1 MPFRIYCAGGRC
13 NMAFL
18 DLFITSS
25 IPVLK
30 VLLVTG
36 LGSYL
41 ALDRIGILGD
51 DARKH
56 LNNII
61 FFVFNPALVSSNLA
75 KEITYESMVKM
86 WFMPF
91 NILITFVI
99 GSILGLV
106 IVRITKAPPHLQ
118 GLVIGCCAAGNL
130 GNLLFIIIPTARK
143 ERTSTFG
150 DADVCHE
157 NGMAYA
163 SLSLAIGAIYLWA
176 YVYNIVR
183 VSSSMFSR
191 ESSSSPSGG
200 SWTEPLLSSSNSPQD
215 RFENKPPV
223 SVAAKMMKKLEIL
236 VEKMNLKRLF
246 APSTTAAIAGFVVG
260 LVPQIRKLLIGD
272 AAPLRV
278 IQDTALFLGDGA
290 IPAVTLIMGGNLI
303 KGLKGSGIQKS
314 VIIGVLAVRY
324 VALPLTGIA
333 VVKGALRFG
342 LIHNDPL
349 YLFVLLL
356 QFSLPPAMN
365 IGTITQLFGVG
376 ESECSVIM
384 LWCYTLASL
393 SLTLWST
400 VFLWL
405 VS

>member
-1 MPFRIYCAGGRC
+1 
-13 NMAFL
+13 MALL
-18 DLFITSS
+18 DLFIASS

-41 ALDRIGILGD
+41 ALDQIGILGD

-75 KEITYESMVKM
+75 KKITYESMNHKSS
-86 WFMPF
+86 
-91 NILITFVI
+91 T
-99 GSILGLV
+99 
-106 IVRITKAPPHLQ
+106 HLR

-130 GNLLFIIIPTARK
+130 GNLLFIIIPTACK

-163 SLSLAIGAIYLWA
+163 SLSMAIGAIYLWG

-183 VSSSMFSR
+183 VSSSTLSR

-200 SWTEPLLSSSNSPQD
+200 SWTEPLLSSSNLPQD

-223 SVAAKMMKKLEIL
+223 SVAAKIKKKLELL

-278 IQDTALFLGDGA
+278 IQDTALLLGGWVIATLITLIHGNADASCLSLQDGA
-290 IPAVTLIMGGNLI
+290 IPAITLIMGGNLI
-303 KGLKGSGIQKS
+303 KGLKGSGIQKP
-314 VIIGVLAVRY
+314 VIFGILAVRY

-342 LIHNDPL
+342 LIHDDPL

-365 IGTITQLFGVG
+365 IGTMTQLFGVG

-384 LWCYTLASL
+384 LWCYTLASV

>member
-1 MPFRIYCAGGRC
+1 MFVMKMGWPMPHF
-13 NMAFL
+13 
-18 DLFITSS
+18 
-25 IPVLK
+25 
-30 VLLVTG
+30 
-36 LGSYL
+36 
-41 ALDRIGILGD
+41 
-51 DARKH
+51 H
-56 LNNII
+56 
-61 FFVFNPALVSSNLA
+61 
-75 KEITYESMVKM
+75 
-86 WFMPF
+86 W
-91 NILITFVI
+91 
-99 GSILGLV
+99 
-106 IVRITKAPPHLQ
+106 
-118 GLVIGCCAAGNL
+118 
-130 GNLLFIIIPTARK
+130 
-143 ERTSTFG
+143 
-150 DADVCHE
+150 
-157 NGMAYA
+157 
-163 SLSLAIGAIYLWA
+163 
-176 YVYNIVR
+176 R

>member
-1 MPFRIYCAGGRC
+1 
-13 NMAFL
+13 
-18 DLFITSS
+18 
-25 IPVLK
+25 
-30 VLLVTG
+30 
-36 LGSYL
+36 
-41 ALDRIGILGD
+41 
-51 DARKH
+51 
-56 LNNII
+56 
-61 FFVFNPALVSSNLA
+61 
-75 KEITYESMVKM
+75 
-86 WFMPF
+86 
-91 NILITFVI
+91 
-99 GSILGLV
+99 
-106 IVRITKAPPHLQ
+106 
-118 GLVIGCCAAGNL
+118 
-130 GNLLFIIIPTARK
+130 
-143 ERTSTFG
+143 
-150 DADVCHE
+150 
-157 NGMAYA
+157 
-163 SLSLAIGAIYLWA
+163 IGAIYLWA

-183 VSSSMFSR
+183 VSSSTFSR

-200 SWTEPLLSSSNSPQD
+200 SWIEPLLSSSNLPQD

-223 SVAAKMMKKLEIL
+223 SVAAKIKQQLEIL

-278 IQDTALFLGDGA
+278 IQDTALLLGDGA
-290 IPAVTLIMGGNLI
+290 IPAVTLIMGGTSLKVDLFDLVVI
-303 KGLKGSGIQKS
+303 LPCLKGSGIQKS
-314 VIIGVLAVRY
+314 VIFGVLAVRY

-356 QFSLPPAMN
+356 QFSIPPAMN

-384 LWCYTLASL
+384 LWCYTLASV

-400 VFLWL
+400 VFLWM

>member
-1 MPFRIYCAGGRC
+1 
-13 NMAFL
+13 MALL
-18 DLFITSS
+18 DLFIASS

-41 ALDRIGILGD
+41 ALDRVGILGD

-75 KEITYESMVKM
+75 KEITYEGMVK
-86 WFMPF
+86 
-91 NILITFVI
+91 I
-99 GSILGLV
+99 
-106 IVRITKAPPHLQ
+106 ITKAPTHLR
-118 GLVIGCCAAGNL
+118 GLVIGSCAAGNL
-130 GNLLFIIIPTARK
+130 GNMLFIIIPTVCK

-163 SLSLAIGAIYLWA
+163 SLSMAIGAIYLWT

-183 VSSSMFSR
+183 VSSSTFSKEVEVSDSPVTRSSR
-191 ESSSSPSGG
+191 ENSSSPSGG
-200 SWTEPLLSSSNSPQD
+200 SWTEPLLSSSNLPRD

-223 SVAAKMMKKLEIL
+223 SVAAKIKQQLEML

-278 IQDTALFLGDGA
+278 IQDTALLLGDGA

-314 VIIGVLAVRY
+314 VIFGILGVRY

-356 QFSLPPAMN
+356 QFSIPPAMN

-384 LWCYTLASL
+384 LWCYALASL
-393 SLTLWST
+393 SLTLWSML
-400 VFLWL
+400 FLWL
-405 VS
+405 LS

>member
-1 MPFRIYCAGGRC
+1 
-13 NMAFL
+13 MAFL